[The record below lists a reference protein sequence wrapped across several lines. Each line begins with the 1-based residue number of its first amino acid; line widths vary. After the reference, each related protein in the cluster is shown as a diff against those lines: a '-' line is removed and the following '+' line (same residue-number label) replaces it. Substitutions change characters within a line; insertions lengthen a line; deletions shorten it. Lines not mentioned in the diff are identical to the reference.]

1 MLKRLISYCLIMNY
15 KYLLIAFFVLTSV
28 FAQAQNNE
36 LAQANTFFKAFLFK
50 EAIPLYEVAL
60 EKDPYLGDAMVNLA
74 KCYYYTNNIVKAET
88 WYARILRYD
97 GYKQYAFDYGEV
109 LKMNGKY
116 VEAKSWFNKSTRD
129 NHTRGMHYAKS
140 CDFAQTTSPLSR
152 IYKVKALPKLN
163 SKSADFAPTLY
174 DNDLIFGSSRS
185 VAVEKQGQVAWTNDA
200 FNQHY
205 IAEKDAEGKIT
216 TGNALRSFIGN
227 DINDAPMSY
236 LPSVDMVAI
245 TSNNF
250 MDGIRHI
257 SGSGLMMD
265 IYMYNSKSNK
275 EWDHN
280 SEQFFPFNANVDTK
294 TPFSTGHPCLKDNG
308 TTLYFCSNKA
318 GGYGGYD
325 IYVSRKTASGW
336 SLPENL
342 GHPINTR
349 GNEMSPF
356 VDEKGRLYFSS
367 DWHLGYGGMDVFTAD
382 RYAYGWGNVENMGN
396 EVNSPSDDMYFV
408 FDAETRM
415 GYLSSNRVGG
425 RGNEDIYQV
434 IQAEV
439 LPTRQTLAL
448 NTGDKFVLDDRYFR
462 PGDGTI
468 QNTSSKQ
475 LFDILQRLIDNPSAV
490 IQING
495 YTDATGAAS
504 NNLTLSKE
512 RASSLTRF
520 FTSRGIDSK
529 RIRRAG
535 YGESFLV
542 NRCSDDVPCSAEE
555 RAENRRIEIFAIGT
569 IDANGMVNIT
579 YDAAPAPNAE
589 KIVEDAV
596 ALAVAN
602 KKAVSRS
609 SSKSSSSKSSS
620 SSRSSSKPK
629 RKAHYAIGDVIEVA
643 SVFYEHSKSKID
655 EGKSP
660 GLKQLLEVLEEHE
673 HVVIEIGAHTDATGT
688 SKYNQELSEKR
699 AREVKKYL
707 EKKGISSARL
717 LAKGYGES
725 KLLNKCKDGVK
736 CSDSE
741 HAENRRTEFK
751 VVGQKGFAVGD
762 VIKVDHINYE
772 LNKDKLDMKDSRG
785 LTEIIELLKK
795 NKISVE
801 IRSHTDS
808 RGTAKYNQELSEK
821 RAKAVYNYL
830 VKNGISK
837 YRLKY
842 KGYGESKLLN
852 KCKDGVK
859 CSDDAHAKNRRT
871 DFKVIGLR

>member
-1 MLKRLISYCLIMNY
+1 MNY
-15 KYLLIAFFVLTSV
+15 KYLFLVFFVLITV

-36 LAQANTFFKAFLFK
+36 LSQANTLYKAFLFK

-60 EKDPYLGDAMVNLA
+60 KKDPYLGDAMVNLA
-74 KCYYYTNNIVKAET
+74 KCYYYTNNSLKAET

-116 VEAKSWFNKSTRD
+116 VEAKTWFSKSIRE

-140 CDFAQTTSPLSR
+140 CDFAQKASPLSL
-152 IYKVKALPKLN
+152 IYKVKPLAKLN
-163 SKSADFAPTLY
+163 SKSADFAPSLY
-174 DNDLIFGSSRS
+174 KEDVIFSSSKS
-185 VAVEKQGQVAWTNDA
+185 VAVEKEGQIAWTNDA

-205 IAEKDAEGKIT
+205 IAEKDTKGSIT
-216 TGNALRSFIGN
+216 TGKALRSFIGN

-257 SGSGLMMD
+257 NGSGLMMD
-265 IYMYNSKSNK
+265 IYLYNSKSNK

-308 TTLYFCSNKA
+308 TTLYFCSNRP

-325 IYVSRKTASGW
+325 IYVSRKTSAGW
-336 SLPENL
+336 SVPENL

-356 VDEKGRLYFSS
+356 VDDKGRLYFSS
-367 DWHLGYGGMDVFTAD
+367 DWHLGYGGMDVFTAN

-396 EVNSPSDDMYFV
+396 EVNSPNDDMYFV
-408 FDAETRM
+408 FDAAKRT
-415 GYLSSNRVGG
+415 GYLTSNRVGG

-434 IQAEV
+434 IQDKV
-439 LPTRQTLAL
+439 LPNRPTLSL
-448 NTGDKFVLDDRYFR
+448 NTGDKFILDDRYFR
-462 PGDGTI
+462 SGDGTI

-475 LFDILQRLIDNPSAV
+475 LFDILQRLIDNPTAV

-495 YTDATGAAS
+495 YTDAAGPAS
-504 NNLTLSKE
+504 NNLALSKE
-512 RASSLTRF
+512 RANSLRRF
-520 FTSRGIDSK
+520 FTSKGIDYK
-529 RIRRAG
+529 RIRSTG

-542 NRCSDDVPCSAEE
+542 NRCSDDVPCSSEE
-555 RAENRRIEIFAIGT
+555 RAENRRIELFVIGT
-569 IDANGMVNIT
+569 INASGSVIIS

-596 ALAVAN
+596 ALAIAN

-609 SSKSSSSKSSS
+609 SSNTSSSKSKSS
-620 SSRSSSKPK
+620 ATTASKPE
-629 RKAHYAIGDVIEVA
+629 RKSHYAIGDGIEVA

-655 EGKSP
+655 ERKSP
-660 GLKQLLEVLEEHE
+660 GLKQLLEILEEHE
-673 HVVIEIGAHTDATGT
+673 HVVIEIGAHTDATG
-688 SKYNQELSEKR
+688 SSRYNQELSEKR
-699 AREVKKYL
+699 AKEVKRYL
-707 EKKGISSARL
+707 EKKGVASIRL
-717 LAKGYGES
+717 IAKGYGES

-741 HAENRRTEFK
+741 HAKNRRTEFK
-751 VVGQKGFAVGD
+751 VVGQKGFSVGD

-772 LNKDKLDMKDSRG
+772 LNKAKLDMKDSRG
-785 LTEIIELLKK
+785 LTEIIALLKK
-795 NKISVE
+795 SKISVE

-808 RGTAKYNQELSEK
+808 RGSSKYNQELSEK

-830 VKNGISK
+830 VTNGVSK
-837 YRLKY
+837 HRLKY
-842 KGYGESKLLN
+842 KGYGESSLLN

-859 CSDDAHAKNRRT
+859 CSDEDHAKNRRT

>member
-1 MLKRLISYCLIMNY
+1 MNY
-15 KYLLIAFFVLTSV
+15 KYLLIAIFVLTSV

-36 LAQANTFFKAFLFK
+36 LSQANTFFKAYLFK
-50 EAIPLYEVAL
+50 EAIPLYEIAL

-74 KCYYYTNNIVKAET
+74 KCYYYTNNPTKAET

-97 GYKQYAFDYGEV
+97 GYKQYAFDYGQV

-116 VEAKSWFNKSTRD
+116 TEAKKWFNESTKE

-140 CDFAQTTSPLSR
+140 CDFAQGTTLLSR
-152 IYKVKALPKLN
+152 IYNVKALPKLN

-185 VAVEKQGQVAWTNDA
+185 VAVEKQGQIAWTNDA

-205 IAEKDAEGKIT
+205 IAEKDVDAAVVTGK
-216 TGNALRSFIGN
+216 ALRSFIGN

-250 MDGIRHI
+250 MDGIRHVN
-257 SGSGLMMD
+257 GSGLMMD
-265 IYMYNSKSNK
+265 IYLYNSRSNK

-308 TTLYFCSNKA
+308 TTLYFCSNKS

-325 IYVSRKTASGW
+325 IYVSRRTATGW

-342 GHPINTR
+342 GHPINTA

-356 VDEKGRLYFSS
+356 VDDKGRMYFSS

-396 EVNSPSDDMYFV
+396 QVNSPSDDMYFV
-408 FDAETRM
+408 FDAEKQM

-434 IQAEV
+434 LQTQA

-448 NTGDKFVLDDRYFR
+448 NMGDKFVLDDRYFR
-462 PGDGTI
+462 AGDGTI

-495 YTDATGAAS
+495 YTDAAGPAS

-520 FTSRGIDSK
+520 FTSKGIDAR
-529 RIRRAG
+529 RIRSSG

-542 NRCSDDVPCSAEE
+542 NRCSDDVPCSSEE
-555 RAENRRIEIFAIGT
+555 RAANRRIEIFAIGA
-569 IDANGMVNIT
+569 IDANGVVNIS

-589 KIVEDAV
+589 KVVKDAV

-602 KKAVSRS
+602 KKVVSRS
-609 SSKSSSSKSSS
+609 SSSNS
-620 SSRSSSKPK
+620 SSRSSSSSTKPK

-655 EGKSP
+655 ERKSP

-673 HVVIEIGAHTDATGT
+673 HIVIEIGAHTDASGT

-699 AREVKKYL
+699 AKEVKRYL
-707 EKKGISSARL
+707 EKKGIASSRL
-717 LAKGYGES
+717 IAKGYGES

-741 HAENRRTEFK
+741 HAQNRRTEFK

-762 VIKVDHINYE
+762 IIKVDNINYE
-772 LNKDKLDMKDSRG
+772 LNKDRLDMKDSRG

-808 RGTAKYNQELSEK
+808 RGSSKYNQELSEK

-842 KGYGESKLLN
+842 KGYGESILLN

-859 CSDDAHAKNRRT
+859 CSDSDHAKNRRT

>member
-1 MLKRLISYCLIMNY
+1 MNY
-15 KYLLIAFFVLTSV
+15 KYLLLVFFVLTTA
-28 FAQAQNNE
+28 FTQAQNNE
-36 LAQANTFFKAFLFK
+36 LSQANTLYKAFLFK

-74 KCYYYTNNIVKAET
+74 KCYYYTNNTLKAET

-97 GYKQYAFDYGEV
+97 GYKQYSFDYAEV

-116 VEAKSWFNKSTRD
+116 VEAKTWFTKSTRD

-140 CDFAQTTSPLSR
+140 CDFAQKATPLSL
-152 IYKVKALPKLN
+152 IYKVKRLPKLN

-174 DNDLIFGSSRS
+174 NDAVIFSSSKS
-185 VAVEKQGQVAWTNDA
+185 VAIEKQGQITWTNDA

-205 IAEKDAEGKIT
+205 LAEKNTEGNIT
-216 TGNALRSFIGN
+216 TGSALRSFIGN

-236 LPSVDMVAI
+236 LPAVDMVAI

-265 IYMYNSKSNK
+265 IYLYNSRSKK

-308 TTLYFCSNKA
+308 ATLYFCSNRA

-325 IYVSRKTASGW
+325 IYVSRKTSAGW
-336 SLPENL
+336 SVPENL

-356 VDEKGRLYFSS
+356 VDEQGRLYFSS
-367 DWHLGYGGMDVFTAD
+367 DWHLGYGGMDVFTAN

-408 FDAETRM
+408 FDAGKRT
-415 GYLSSNRVGG
+415 GYVTSNRIGG
-425 RGNEDIYQV
+425 KGNEDIYQV
-434 IQAEV
+434 IQEQV
-439 LPTRQTLAL
+439 LPNRQTLAL
-448 NTGDKFVLDDRYFR
+448 NIGDKFVLDDRYFR
-462 PGDGTI
+462 SGDGTI

-475 LFDILQRLIDNPSAV
+475 LFDILQRLIDNPTVV

-495 YTDATGAAS
+495 YTDAAGPAS

-512 RASSLTRF
+512 RANSLRRF
-520 FTSRGIDSK
+520 FTSRGIDYK
-529 RIRRAG
+529 RIRSTG

-542 NRCSDDVPCSAEE
+542 NRCSDDVPCSSEE
-555 RAENRRIEIFAIGT
+555 RAENRRIELFAIGK
-569 IDANGMVNIT
+569 ISASGVVNIS
-579 YDAAPAPNAE
+579 YDAAPAPNAA

-609 SSKSSSSKSSS
+609 SSSSSSRS

-629 RKAHYAIGDVIEVA
+629 RKAHYAIGDGIEVA

-655 EGKSP
+655 ERKSP
-660 GLKQLLEVLEEHE
+660 GLKQLLEVLEEHK

-688 SKYNQELSEKR
+688 AKYNQELSEKR
-699 AREVKKYL
+699 AKEVKRYL
-707 EKKGISSARL
+707 EKKGIASSRL
-717 LAKGYGES
+717 VAKGYGES

-741 HAENRRTEFK
+741 HAKNRRTEFK
-751 VVGQKGFAVGD
+751 VIGQKGFSVGN
-762 VIKVDHINYE
+762 VIKVDKINYE
-772 LNKDKLDMKDSRG
+772 LNKAKLDMKDSRG

-808 RGTAKYNQELSEK
+808 RGSAKYNQELSEK

-830 VKNGISK
+830 VKNGVSK

-859 CSDDAHAKNRRT
+859 CSDEDHAKNRRT

>member
-1 MLKRLISYCLIMNY
+1 MLKERFISYCFIMNY
-15 KYLLIAFFVLTSV
+15 KYLLLALFILTTV

-36 LAQANTFFKAFLFK
+36 LSQANTLYKAFLFK

-74 KCYYYTNNIVKAET
+74 KCYYYTNNTLKAET

-116 VEAKSWFNKSTRD
+116 IEAKTWFSKSTRD

-140 CDFAQTTSPLSR
+140 CDFAQTATPLSL
-152 IYKVKALPKLN
+152 IYKVKSLRKLN
-163 SKSADFAPTLY
+163 SKSADFAPTLH
-174 DNDLIFGSSRS
+174 DNDLIFSSSRS
-185 VAVEKQGQVAWTNDA
+185 VAVEKQAQIAWTNDA

-205 IAEKDAEGKIT
+205 IAEKNAEGNIT
-216 TGNALRSFIGN
+216 TGKALRSFIGN
-227 DINDAPMSY
+227 DINDAPISY
-236 LPSVDMVAI
+236 LPAVDMVAI

-257 SGSGLMMD
+257 NGSGLMMD
-265 IYMYNSKSNK
+265 IYLYNSKSKK

-325 IYVSRKTASGW
+325 IYVSRRTSTGW

-356 VDEKGRLYFSS
+356 VDKKGRLYFSS
-367 DWHLGYGGMDVFTAD
+367 DWHLGYGAMDVFTAN

-396 EVNSPSDDMYFV
+396 EVNSSSDDMYFV
-408 FDAETRM
+408 FDAEKQI
-415 GYLSSNRVGG
+415 GYLSSNRVGS

-434 IQAEV
+434 IQEQA

-448 NTGDKFVLDDRYFR
+448 NVGDKFVLDDRYFR

-475 LFDILQRLIDNPSAV
+475 LFDILQRLIDNPTAI

-495 YTDATGAAS
+495 YTDAAGAAS

-512 RASSLTRF
+512 RAVSLTRF
-520 FTSRGIDSK
+520 FTSRGVDRK
-529 RIRRAG
+529 RIRSAG

-542 NRCSDDVPCSAEE
+542 NRCSDDVLCSTEE
-555 RAENRRIEIFAIGT
+555 RAENRRIEIFAIGE
-569 IDANGMVNIT
+569 IDANGVVNIS
-579 YDAAPAPNAE
+579 YNAAPAPNAE

-596 ALAVAN
+596 ALAIVN

-609 SSKSSSSKSSS
+609 RSSSSSSKSRSS
-620 SSRSSSKPK
+620 SSSKPE
-629 RKAHYAIGDVIEVA
+629 RKSHYAIGDGIEVA

-655 EGKSP
+655 EHKSP

-673 HVVIEIGAHTDATGT
+673 HVVIEIGAHTDATGS

-699 AREVKKYL
+699 AKEVKKYL
-707 EKKGISSARL
+707 EKKGISSSRL

-725 KLLNKCKDGVK
+725 KLLNKCKDDVK
-736 CSDSE
+736 CSDSD
-741 HAENRRTEFK
+741 HAKNRRTEFK

-762 VIKVDHINYE
+762 VIKVDKINYE

-808 RGTAKYNQELSEK
+808 RGSSKYNQELSEK

-830 VKNGISK
+830 VKNKVSK

-859 CSDDAHAKNRRT
+859 CSDDDHAKNRRT